1 MSLNRGLPGE
11 TPLDDISGLKLKHI
25 RTVAALAEVEFENTA
40 LANTKYLTRAPS
52 RRMAP
57 FTLPWM
63 LRVHREMFGNVWA
76 WAGKRRT
83 TDGLNLGVPAIE
95 VEIALE
101 ELSRDLSSWRDAP
114 IGRQEEA
121 AILHH
126 RAVSIHPFLNGNG
139 RWARLLGQIWQL
151 QHTGDYTHWPESQ
164 LFHGQSNLRAA
175 YIRALQKADVG
186 DMTAL
191 IRMQERLLSSGPGHQ
206 EG

>member
-25 RTVAALAEVEFENTA
+25 RTVSGRADVEFENMA
-40 LANTKYLTRAPS
+40 LAIDKYLTRAPS
-52 RRMAP
+52 RRTAP
-57 FTLPWM
+57 FSLRWM
-63 LRVHREMFGNVWA
+63 LRVHREMFGNVWT

-83 TDGLNLGVPAIE
+83 TDGLTLGVPAIR

-101 ELSRDLSSWRDAP
+101 ELSRDLSLWRDAP

-126 RAVSIHPFLNGNG
+126 RAVSIHPFLDCNG
-139 RWARLLGQIWQL
+139 RWARMLSRIWQL
-151 QHTGDYTHWPESQ
+151 QHTGDYTRWPETE
-164 LFHGQSNLRAA
+164 LFQGQSSLRPA
-175 YIRALQKADVG
+175 YIRALQEADAG

-191 IRMQERLLSSGPGHQ
+191 IRMQEKLLSSEPGHKA
-206 EG
+206 G